1 MAANTQKE
9 KGRCALRLETPLYR
23 PVLRL
28 AIAGDLHG
36 QWDQADAQLLDI
48 LQPDALLVVGDLADG
63 DVMLPRLLRQ
73 LKLPVACV
81 LGNHDA
87 AKDASGRTLARME
100 QALGDLHCGW
110 SLKLLDPVPLSV
122 VGGRPGSAGGG
133 FYLSPAV
140 KAHWGE
146 LSLFDSAQ
154 RITAAAVQAPADQP
168 LVLLAHS
175 GPTGLGSEAADPCG
189 RDWKRPACDWGDQ
202 DLQEAIR
209 CIRKQRPLPL
219 VVFGHMH
226 HRLRHGAGQRR
237 TLLQDRQGTVY
248 LNAACVPRHGVD
260 AMGSAWRHF
269 SWVEINHLG
278 VVQLAAHRWY
288 SLDGAVINEQRLL
301 DLQPALS

>member
-1 MAANTQKE
+1 M
-9 KGRCALRLETPLYR
+9 
-23 PVLRL
+23 LRL

-36 QWDQADAQLLDI
+36 QWDQGDASLLTI
-48 LQPDALLVVGDLADG
+48 LAPDALLVVGDLADG
-63 DVMLPRLLRQ
+63 DVRLPRLLRE
-73 LKLPVACV
+73 LELPVACV

-100 QALGDLHCGW
+100 QALGGLHCGW
-110 SLKLLDPVPLSV
+110 SLKPLDPVPLSV

-146 LSLFDSAQ
+146 LSLFESAQ
-154 RITAAAVQAPADQP
+154 RISAAALQAPADRP

-175 GPTGLGSEAADPCG
+175 GPTGLGSEAADLCG

-209 CIRKQRPLPL
+209 LIRKQRPLPL
-219 VVFGHMH
+219 VIFGHMH

-237 TLLQDRQGTVY
+237 TVQRDRQGTVY
-248 LNAACVPRHGVD
+248 LNAACVPRHGIDVS
-260 AMGSAWRHF
+260 GRPWRHF
-269 SWVEINHLG
+269 SWVELDHNG
-278 VVQLAAHRWY
+278 DVQLAAHRWY
-288 SLDGAVINEQRLL
+288 GLDGELLEQQVLL
-301 DLQPALS
+301 DSGGLVAP